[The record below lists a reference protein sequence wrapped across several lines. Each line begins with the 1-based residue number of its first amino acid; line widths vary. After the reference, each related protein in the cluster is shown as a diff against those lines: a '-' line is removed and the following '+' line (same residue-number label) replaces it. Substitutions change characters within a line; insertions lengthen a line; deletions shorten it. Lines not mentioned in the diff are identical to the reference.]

1 MTEKVLNER
10 GYFVRNSLHLFFLM
24 RYLIWNSYKFCFPNK
39 TVYMYSFLG
48 LNLDPPWVIKW
59 NIRNFDALP
68 EVFSLL
74 PWKKKCCSP
83 PPRQNF
89 PNFYSPLIP
98 GGGDT
103 LWVSALV
110 NGILLSFVSEL
121 HNFFKAIQIFENH
134 SYLVSN
140 SRASNRESW
149 LPLSLVFIN
158 TSIFVY
164 LNYYVRSVGHKGIFL
179 WSPSVRRCVN
189 PHSRYN
195 YGSISNLSLFYL
207 FFDISIANLCTSLI
221 LIKFIQILSENEY
234 SYCFQ

>member
-1 MTEKVLNER
+1 MPSLKYSPSCLEKKMV
-10 GYFVRNSLHLFFLM
+10 
-24 RYLIWNSYKFCFPNK
+24 
-39 TVYMYSFLG
+39 
-48 LNLDPPWVIKW
+48 
-59 NIRNFDALP
+59 
-68 EVFSLL
+68 
-74 PWKKKCCSP
+74 P
-83 PPRQNF
+83 PPPLGKIF
-89 PNFYSPLIP
+89 PIFIPLWSQ

-149 LPLSLVFIN
+149 LPLSLVFVIN
-158 TSIFVY
+158 ISIFVY

-195 YGSISNLSLFYL
+195 YWSISNL
-207 FFDISIANLCTSLI
+207 
-221 LIKFIQILSENEY
+221 
-234 SYCFQ
+234 

>member
-1 MTEKVLNER
+1 MK
-10 GYFVRNSLHLFFLM
+10 YQ
-24 RYLIWNSYKFCFPNK
+24 KFWC
-39 TVYMYSFLG
+39 
-48 LNLDPPWVIKW
+48 PPWSILPP
-59 NIRNFDALP
+59 ALKKKM
-68 EVFSLL
+68 LL
-74 PWKKKCCSP
+74 PP
-83 PPRQNF
+83 PSAKFPQFLFPSDPR
-89 PNFYSPLIP
+89 
-98 GGGDT
+98 GGDT

-149 LPLSLVFIN
+149 LPLSLVFVIN
-158 TSIFVY
+158 ISIFVY

-195 YGSISNLSLFYL
+195 YWSISNL
-207 FFDISIANLCTSLI
+207 
-221 LIKFIQILSENEY
+221 
-234 SYCFQ
+234 